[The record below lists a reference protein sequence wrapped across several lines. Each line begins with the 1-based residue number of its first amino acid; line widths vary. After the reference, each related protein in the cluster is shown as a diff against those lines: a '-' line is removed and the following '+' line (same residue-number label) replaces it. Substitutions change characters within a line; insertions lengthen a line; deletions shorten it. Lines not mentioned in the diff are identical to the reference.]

1 MASELIS
8 NIIIIAIAVGFA
20 FSLRLSDVPKYLLY
34 GAILTA
40 VGAIGLLNYY
50 GITALQIP
58 KLPIVTYA
66 VNIMAILV
74 GGGLMKESIMER
86 SVIKWPSFLLGVAIV
101 VLAVVPTLYALNAIT
116 FNIPSYPEVVNYYLH
131 VSAGIL
137 LLIGIA
143 IIGR

>member
-8 NIIIIAIAVGFA
+8 NIVIISIAVGFA

-40 VGAIGLLNYY
+40 VGAIRLLNYY
-50 GITALQIP
+50 GIIILEIP
-58 KLPIVTYA
+58 KLPIITYA
-66 VNIMAILV
+66 VSIVAILV
-74 GGGLMKESIMER
+74 GGGLMRESIRER
-86 SVIKWPSFLLGVAIV
+86 PVIRWPSLLLGAAIV

-116 FNIPSYPEVVNYYLH
+116 FNIPSYPEVINYYLH

-143 IIGR
+143 IVGR

>member
-8 NIIIIAIAVGFA
+8 NVTIIAIAIGFA

-50 GITALQIP
+50 GIITLEIP
-58 KLPIVTYA
+58 KLPIITHA
-66 VNIMAILV
+66 VNIVAILV
-74 GGGLMKESIMER
+74 GGGLMRESMRER
-86 SVIKWPSFLLGVAIV
+86 PAIRWPSFLLGVAIV
-101 VLAVVPTLYALNAIT
+101 FLAVVPTLYALNAIT
-116 FNIPSYPEVVNYYLH
+116 FNIPSYPEVVNFYLH
-131 VSAGIL
+131 ASAGIL

-143 IIGR
+143 MVGR

>member
-1 MASELIS
+1 MVNEIIS
-8 NIIIIAIAVGFA
+8 NVIVIAIAIGFA

-40 VGAIGLLNYY
+40 IGAIGLLNYY
-50 GITALQIP
+50 EAIAWEIP
-58 KLPIVTYA
+58 KLPIVTHA
-66 VNIMAILV
+66 VNIVAILV

-86 SVIKWPSFLLGVAIV
+86 SVIRWSSFLLGVAIV
-101 VLAVVPTLYALNAIT
+101 VLTVVPTLYALNAIT
-116 FNIPSYPEVVNYYLH
+116 FNIPSYPEVINYYLH

-143 IIGR
+143 IVGK